1 MTRKELVKRVNERLD
16 GRLYRWSE
24 MEYEFDDAIIEINAK
39 MQTKFPMIRDI
50 LLTDDSEYKY
60 FIIVI
65 KDTKDIVLFYTTQ
78 DKDDYISANNLNNT
92 QYASVTEEIFPR
104 RYINSIVI
112 PYVVMRMLQRE
123 DEYGNLQSTM
133 TQEYLNGINIMF
145 MEHYDHV
152 PPYFIREE
160 SDFETYMNHGTN
172 NPFILK
178 ENKRSG
184 PLD

>member
-39 MQTKFPMIRDI
+39 MQTKFPMIRDV
-50 LLTDDSEYKY
+50 LTTDDSKYKY

-65 KDTKDIVLFYTTQ
+65 KDTKDIVLFYSEI
-78 DKDDYISANNLNNT
+78 DRDDYIVNNLNNI
-92 QYASVTEEIFPR
+92 QYTSATEEIFPR

-160 SDFETYMNHGTN
+160 SDFETYMNHGVN

>member
-1 MTRKELVKRVNERLD
+1 MKRKELVKRVNERLD

-39 MQTKFPMIRDI
+39 MQTKFPMIRDV
-50 LLTDDSEYKY
+50 LLYDDSEYKY

-65 KDTKDIVLFYTTQ
+65 KDTKDIVLFYAEE
-78 DKDDYISANNLNNT
+78 DKNDYITNNLNNI
-92 QYASVTEEIFPR
+92 QYTSVTEEIFPR

-133 TQEYLNGINIMF
+133 TQEYMNGINTMF
-145 MEHYDHV
+145 MEYYDHV

-160 SDFETYMNHGTN
+160 SDFKTYMNHGIN

-178 ENKRSG
+178 EEDKESG